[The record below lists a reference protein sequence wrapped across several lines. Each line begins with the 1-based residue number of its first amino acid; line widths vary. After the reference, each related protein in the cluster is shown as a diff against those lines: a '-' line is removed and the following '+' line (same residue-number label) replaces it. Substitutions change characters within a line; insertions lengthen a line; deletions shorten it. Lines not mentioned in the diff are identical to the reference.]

1 MDSINKNETVQNYRN
16 LIVWQK
22 AMELVTRVYVM
33 TEKYPKEELYGL
45 VNQTRRSAV
54 SIPSNIA
61 EGSRRGSSKDF
72 RKFVLIAYGSGAEL
86 ETQVEIA
93 KRLPFGQKLDFS
105 DIEGLLESVMKM
117 LNVLTRR
124 LLTTHD

>member
-1 MDSINKNETVQNYRN
+1 MNKNETVQNYRN

-117 LNVLTRR
+117 LNVLNRR

>member
-1 MDSINKNETVQNYRN
+1 MNKNETVQNYRN

>member
-1 MDSINKNETVQNYRN
+1 MNKNETVQNYRN

-61 EGSRRGSSKDF
+61 EGSRRGRSKDF